1 MLMESPSVLCVD
13 ADISAL
19 RALRSELRRRG
30 ARVSLATSIREA
42 VDAVKRAPPD
52 VLVLDEDLTDPEI
65 ADPVLHFRETLPSAE
80 IALLR
85 SRPSETPR
93 GWGLGLIYSGTK
105 RTAGDMLLEVI
116 LQAFPRRLS
125 QAEPKTLPAALVLC
139 VDDDRQCLNSVSRL
153 LTRHGYRVVAHDDP
167 KTALGVM
174 KEAVPDLALLDVMMP
189 GMDGFEMTREIRREF
204 ADLVPV
210 VLLTAKQSA
219 EDKEA
224 GKQNG
229 ASYHVAK
236 PCDPQRLLDVVDY
249 YAGDLDAQ
257 ERELLESRL

>member
-1 MLMESPSVLCVD
+1 MLMESPTVLFVD
-13 ADISAL
+13 PDITAL

-30 ARVSLATSIREA
+30 ARVMLATSIREA
-42 VDAVKRAPPD
+42 LEAIKRTPPD
-52 VLVLDEDLTDPEI
+52 VLVLDEELSDPEI
-65 ADPVLHFRETLPSAE
+65 ADPVVYFREALPSAE
-80 IALLR
+80 MALLR
-85 SRPSETPR
+85 SRPSDTPR

-125 QAEPKTLPAALVLC
+125 QAEPMTLPAALVLC

-153 LTRHGYRVVAHDDP
+153 LTRHGYRVVAYDDP
-167 KTALGVM
+167 KTALDVM

-189 GMDGFEMTREIRREF
+189 GMDGLEMTREIRREF

-210 VLLTAKQSA
+210 VLLTAKQSD
-219 EDKEA
+219 EDKVA
-224 GKQNG
+224 GRANG

-257 ERELLESRL
+257 ERELLEARL

>member
-1 MLMESPSVLCVD
+1 MLMEPPTILFVD
-13 ADISAL
+13 PDITAM
-19 RALRSELRRRG
+19 RPLRSELRRRG
-30 ARVSLATSIREA
+30 ARVMMATSIHEA
-42 VDAVKRAPPD
+42 VETVRATPPD
-52 VLVLDEDLTDPEI
+52 VLVLDEDLTDPDI
-65 ADPVLHFRETLPSAE
+65 ADPVLYFREALPSAE

-85 SRPSETPR
+85 TRPSETPR

-105 RTAGDMLLEVI
+105 RSANDMLLEAI

-125 QAEPKTLPAALVLC
+125 QAEPRTLPAALVLC

-167 KTALGVM
+167 RTALGVM

-189 GMDGFEMTREIRREF
+189 GMDGLEMTKEIRREF

-210 VLLTAKQSA
+210 VLLTAKQSE
-219 EDKEA
+219 EDREA
-224 GKQNG
+224 GRAHG